1 MQKQIIIEVY
11 EKGLV
16 QKLNGN
22 IVECNF
28 PYHLGDA
35 CISSSEQ

>member
-1 MQKQIIIEVY
+1 MQKQIIIEEY

-16 QKLNGN
+16 QKVNGN